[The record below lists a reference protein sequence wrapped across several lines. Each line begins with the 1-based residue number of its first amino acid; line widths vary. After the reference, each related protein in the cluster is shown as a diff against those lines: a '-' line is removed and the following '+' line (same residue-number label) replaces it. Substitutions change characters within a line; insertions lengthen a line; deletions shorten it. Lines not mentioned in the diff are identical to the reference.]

1 MQKVNA
7 TEKSVVNTVRVFINT
22 IVKKV
27 HKGWHWFMKTF
38 F

>member
-7 TEKSVVNTVRVFINT
+7 TEKSVVNTVMVFIRA
-22 IVKKV
+22 ICKIV